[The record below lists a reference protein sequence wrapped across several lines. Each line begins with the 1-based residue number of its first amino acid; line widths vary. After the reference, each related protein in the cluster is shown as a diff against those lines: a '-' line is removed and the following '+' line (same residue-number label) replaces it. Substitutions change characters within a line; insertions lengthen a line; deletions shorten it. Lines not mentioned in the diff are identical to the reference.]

1 MPSKAKTTIN
11 RKRRKSKLMID
22 FMELMRDTT
31 KFRKEV
37 QYLIKHNTCSLRL
50 FYMPTDAF
58 M

>member
-1 MPSKAKTTIN
+1 
-11 RKRRKSKLMID
+11 MID